1 MTSWFRIA
9 FTSLHVFPCPMSN
22 MTMPSWIDQNY
33 ACATR
38 SSLPADRF
46 HTKVSVRFAFTWYP
60 CVSSYWSEILAP
72 VQQPGWTQAGVDSRW
87 HDILCWWSFAG
98 AKVAPVSSKHPPYK
112 LNFFFCAFLV
122 TYSERLKTLEDL
134 RKTQLK
140 IGKIPA
146 TSKCYVKSDTD
157 YNLMR
162 GFNFLQYL
170 SSRLQSRGS
179 SRFVDISPEGTSE
192 PSPLC
197 K

>member
-1 MTSWFRIA
+1 
-9 FTSLHVFPCPMSN
+9 MSN
-22 MTMPSWIDQNY
+22 MTTTSWIDENY

-46 HTKVSVRFAFTWYP
+46 HTETSGRFAFTWYRY
-60 CVSSYWSEILAP
+60 VSSYWSEILAP
-72 VQQPGWTQAGVDSRW
+72 VQQPGWTQAGVTR
-87 HDILCWWSFAG
+87 AG
-98 AKVAPVSSKHPPYK
+98 MTFCAGEVSPARKSPRCDVNTP
-112 LNFFFCAFLV
+112 LTGWFFCAFLV
-122 TYSERLKTLEDL
+122 TLSERLEGS
-134 RKTQLK
+134 RKTPLK
-140 IGKIPA
+140 IGKIPL

-170 SSRLQSRGS
+170 SSRLQSCWS